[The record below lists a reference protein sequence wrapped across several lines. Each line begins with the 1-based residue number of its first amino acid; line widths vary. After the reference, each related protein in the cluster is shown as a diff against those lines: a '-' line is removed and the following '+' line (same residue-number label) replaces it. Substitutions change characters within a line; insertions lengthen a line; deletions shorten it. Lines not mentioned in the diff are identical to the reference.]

1 MAELAVPSDTDTEK
15 AGAASSPLWANW
27 TKPALSWVLVKELT
41 ALPGALLSWKMPP
54 LTADTV

>member
-1 MAELAVPSDTDTEK
+1 MPSDTDTEK